1 MTRQMCWLPV
11 GQKDDEKL
19 LHLRMQPH
27 QPWQPYQ
34 SFPQYA
40 VPDYQVPGGSKGWA
54 TYQRLLREGWT
65 LVSTATA
72 QSQLVAHRQ
81 PSQPSHRY

>member
-1 MTRQMCWLPV
+1 MTRQMCWLSS
-11 GQKDDEKL
+11 GQNDDDKV

-27 QPWQPYQ
+27 QPWQPYP

-54 TYQRLLREGWT
+54 TYQKLLREGWT
-65 LVSTATA
+65 LIPTAAA
-72 QSQLVAHRQ
+72 QSELVARR
-81 PSQPSHRY
+81 QPSHRH

>member
-1 MTRQMCWLPV
+1 MTRQMCWLPM
-11 GQKDDEKL
+11 GKSDDEKV

-34 SFPQYA
+34 SFSQYA

-54 TYQRLLREGWT
+54 TYQKLLREGWT
-65 LVSTATA
+65 LIPTTAA
-72 QSQLVAHRQ
+72 QSQFVAR
-81 PSQPSHRY
+81 R